1 MIGKWLKLIANE
13 GLKMFWKVSFSAFVV
28 KVENEYPELA
38 EIVLKSLLFL
48 SAYICETSFSVMSAI

>member
-13 GLKMFWKVSFSAFVV
+13 GLKTFWKVSFSAFVV

-48 SAYICETSFSVMSAI
+48 SANICETSFSVMSAI

>member
-1 MIGKWLKLIANE
+1 
-13 GLKMFWKVSFSAFVV
+13 MFWKVSFSAFVV